1 MAKQGSAANKNM
13 FIFSN
18 FLGVGH
24 FDLYLETLIKSYL
37 QQQKRLVVV
46 APVGSHEKLFDQF
59 SDEIALGRLHVYF
72 FYKCFLYRFALIE
85 GSSFKTALRELK
97 EIRNQQI
104 NIASVTPFGWYF
116 YLISINLG
124 FIFNACLL
132 IVKTSITNPLHVLSF
147 FYGKIFFKD
156 VDRNRLLH
164 GKMSLSKVIEGYF
177 QRRLNFCHCRCG
189 L

>member
-72 FYKCFLYRFALIE
+72 F
-85 GSSFKTALRELK
+85 
-97 EIRNQQI
+97 I
-104 NIASVTPFGWYF
+104 NVF
-116 YLISINLG
+116 SID
-124 FIFNACLL
+124 CL
-132 IVKTSITNPLHVLSF
+132 N
-147 FYGKIFFKD
+147 
-156 VDRNRLLH
+156 
-164 GKMSLSKVIEGYF
+164 
-177 QRRLNFCHCRCG
+177 
-189 L
+189 